1 MAGVGQTDSFVD
13 IELGNELDKKTKKS
27 VKSLMQR
34 LPRWDIEK
42 KYTLLKKYRK
52 SNQNSSW

>member
-13 IELGNELDKKTKKS
+13 IVLGNELDEKTKKS

-34 LPRWDIEK
+34 LRRLDIEK
-42 KYTLLKKYRK
+42 NYTLLKKYRK
-52 SNQNSSW
+52 SNQNSS

>member
-13 IELGNELDKKTKKS
+13 IVLGNELDEKTKKS
-27 VKSLMQR
+27 VKSLMER
-34 LPRWDIEK
+34 LRRLDIEK

-52 SNQNSSW
+52 SHQNSS

>member
-13 IELGNELDKKTKKS
+13 IVLGNELDEKTKKS

-34 LPRWDIEK
+34 LRRLDIEK

-52 SNQNSSW
+52 SNQNSS